1 MNITV
6 SAQTGVKSMD
16 EIYSTDLV
24 RDVTYVVFSEF
35 EAANPQIAE
44 RCAEVRRHFLDLSNK
59 FPFRRFPLLKTLLR
73 ADTVEEIEES
83 VSAQNDLYS
92 RRELDQA
99 MALDSTKEKGWEVPD

>member
-16 EIYSTDLV
+16 EIYSTDLMLDITCV
-24 RDVTYVVFSEF
+24 IFNEF
-35 EAANPQIAE
+35 EMANPQIAE
-44 RCAEVRRHFLDLSNK
+44 RCAEVRRHFLDVSNR
-59 FPFRRFPLLKTLLR
+59 FPFRRVPLLKTLLR

-83 VSAQNDLYS
+83 VSAENDFYS

-99 MALDSTKEKGWEVPD
+99 ITLDSAKEKGWEVPN